1 MYFVVRCLTPLGMT
15 VVVGNKGNARY
26 FERSEKSVCVAV
38 QLCVAAERGEATNLK
53 GYSKYILIFVKNNN
67 NEI

>member
-1 MYFVVRCLTPLGMT
+1 MVRCLTPFGMT
-15 VVVGNKGNARY
+15 VVVGNK
-26 FERSEKSVCVAV
+26 KSVCVAV